1 MTLAPQDWL
10 LIYLSECEN
19 KPVDPIRIMK
29 GMFLHAQESPI
40 PPSESYA
47 FVPYTYGPFTK
58 NIYQDLD
65 NLEHQGLITRNS
77 QGPRW
82 DYRACTATGLQKA
95 TLLRNRVSP
104 DALTSIVSIKEKVLS
119 LSFNDLLREV
129 YSKYPEFAVNSTAA
143 IRVQ

>member
-1 MTLAPQDWL
+1 MTLTPQDWL

-19 KPVDPIRIMK
+19 KPLDPIRIMK

-40 PPSESYA
+40 SPSEGYA

-65 NLEHQGLITRNS
+65 ELEHRGLIRRNPR
-77 QGPRW
+77 GPRW
-82 DYRACTATGLQKA
+82 DYRECTVSGLQQA
-95 TLLRNRVSP
+95 TLLRKTASP
-104 DALTSIVSIKEKVLS
+104 SALTSIVSIKEKILS

-129 YSKYPEFAVNSTAA
+129 YTRYPDFAVNSSAA
-143 IRVQ
+143 IRTQ